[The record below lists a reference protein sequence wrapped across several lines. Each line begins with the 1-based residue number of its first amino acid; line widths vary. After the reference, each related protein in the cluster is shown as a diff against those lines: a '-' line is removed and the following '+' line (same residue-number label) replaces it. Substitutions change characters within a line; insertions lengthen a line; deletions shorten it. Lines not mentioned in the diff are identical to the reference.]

1 MKRKKKECKA
11 QSSSLVMAHHQ
22 RQCWSIHISAPHVR
36 PRYDR
41 VVSSNVHTLDG
52 REIEMRE
59 ERRDEYLHLEEGE
72 APADAGVR
80 TEGEG
85 HEVGETRVVSG
96 GRWEG
101 GPARGSKWTL
111 G

>member
-1 MKRKKKECKA
+1 
-11 QSSSLVMAHHQ
+11 
-22 RQCWSIHISAPHVR
+22 
-36 PRYDR
+36 
-41 VVSSNVHTLDG
+41 
-52 REIEMRE
+52 MRE